1 MIKMNE
7 NDIKL
12 YVARDI
18 MTKAI
23 KESEN
28 APFYINKQNFTK
40 DEAIAIAHT
49 IRTQLK
55 DVLYLSI
62 LQTVGL
68 PQEEV
73 EKFNKQINTLEQD
86 MLTGISEN
94 W

>member
-12 YVARDI
+12 AVARDI

-28 APFYINKQNFTK
+28 APFYINKQTFTK

-55 DVLYLSI
+55 DLLYISI
-62 LQTVGL
+62 LQSVEL

-73 EKFNKQINTLEQD
+73 EKFNKRINTLEYD
-86 MLTGISEN
+86 MLLGIFEN